1 MNNLHEH
8 SFGRLDAKV
17 HEAILVGHGQDHGL
31 DELLNLLVK
40 TSNVAVLL
48 RWPRVHLHGLHSA
61 VVLAG
66 EGVEDQV
73 GVLGGE

>member
-1 MNNLHEH
+1 MCHGKND
-8 SFGRLDAKV
+8 SLDKF
-17 HEAILVGHGQDHGL
+17 L
-31 DELLNLLVK
+31 DLLVH

-48 RWPRVHLHGLHSA
+48 GGPGVHLHGLHSA